1 MAFAVEVYSM
11 VLFGGLGE
19 EHRTTWQRSKAAC
32 GAIHVSCDTLQEM
45 QSAIY
50 RDRLALDILYEICRR
65 KEILSVYI

>member
-1 MAFAVEVYSM
+1 M

-50 RDRLALDILYEICRR
+50 RDRLALDILYEISQR
-65 KEILSVYI
+65 K